1 MCPLPQLS
9 ILLLFAFSLH
19 TPLSADGAD
28 TLRDLKGNAVTLATL
43 AAGKVRVFIFIRKD
57 CPVSNAYAPEVAR
70 LVADF
75 EPKGAAFWLVYPDP
89 DEVPEQVRKHLHEF
103 DYPCPAL
110 LDPAHE
116 LVARGGVR
124 VTPEAAVFSREG
136 KLLYSG
142 RIDDRYLD
150 FGRKRTKA
158 QTQDLAN
165 AITAAL
171 ANQRVPKPTGPAVGC
186 LIEDLKK

>member
-1 MCPLPQLS
+1 MRFFPQLS
-9 ILLLFAFSLH
+9 ILFLFACELL
-19 TPLSADGAD
+19 TPFRGVGEE
-28 TLRDLKGNAVTLATL
+28 TLRELKGNAATLMTL

-89 DEVPEQVRKHLHEF
+89 DEVSEQVHKHLQAF
-103 DYPCPAL
+103 DFGCPAL

-116 LVARGGVR
+116 LVARAGAM
-124 VTPEAAVFSREG
+124 VTPEGAVFSRDG
-136 KLLYSG
+136 KLLYCG

-150 FGRKRTKA
+150 YGHKRART
-158 QTQDLAN
+158 QTHDLAN

-171 ANQRVPKPTGPAVGC
+171 ANQQVPRPTGAAVGC